1 MTVTITRRIWITLE
15 SLAKD
20 TRQSG
25 NKQRETGHY
34 IQEVSGHRW
43 KQSGAGQ
50 TLTMAGK
57 QPRQE
62 EKGPENKTG
71 SGT

>member
-25 NKQRETGHY
+25 NKQRETGLY
-34 IQEVSGHRW
+34 TRGKWTQVETIRG
-43 KQSGAGQ
+43 GADTDDG
-50 TLTMAGK
+50 GK
-57 QPRQE
+57 TT
-62 EKGPENKTG
+62 KTG
-71 SGT
+71 RKGTRNETW